1 MIGDFFKFSLNN
13 LRVRKLRTSLT
24 MIGIFIGIAAV
35 VALISLG
42 QGMQEAI
49 DVQFQKLGVDRITVS
64 AGGVQFGPP
73 GSGLAVT
80 KLTEDDLEVVRKV
93 RGVEQATAIFGE
105 TTDVRHNGE
114 TEFLAVWGGYTDKKS
129 LEFTSEIGFFDIEE
143 GREIKAGDRY
153 KAVIGYNIAHETFDI
168 DMDIGDDLE
177 ISGHDFE
184 IVGIQKKAG
193 TGIHDALIRVS
204 IDIARDLFNE
214 TEEVSQIFLATEKGV
229 EPIVVAERIEKD
241 LRKFRG
247 LEEGEEDFTVATS
260 EQNIQQLTQ
269 ILLMVQVFLV
279 GIAAISL
286 VVGGIGIMNTMYT
299 SVMEKSREIGI
310 MKAVGAKNSHIFW
323 LYLIESGLLGMAGG
337 GIGVIIGLS
346 LSKITEIIVLQYGIE
361 IFKAS
366 FNPLIIFGALAFSF
380 FVGSISG
387 VLPALQASKLHPVEA
402 IRKH

>member
-168 DMDIGDDLE
+168 DMD
-177 ISGHDFE
+177 
-184 IVGIQKKAG
+184 VGIQKKAG